1 MNYTRLS
8 EITDIEI
15 IARGHGVDDRR
26 RLNRIHGRGA
36 WRKLKGQAI
45 IEYVNG
51 EIWLAELHWYEAS
64 NIGRRIVPLPPC
76 VTQRAAGKE

>member
-8 EITDIEI
+8 EITDIELI
-15 IARGHGVDDRR
+15 TRGRGIDDRK
-26 RLNRIHGRGA
+26 RLNKMYGRGA
-36 WRKLKGQAI
+36 WRKLKGRAV

-64 NIGRRIVPLPPC
+64 GIGRREEKDKRKL
-76 VTQRAAGKE
+76 RRLK